1 MAIWLS
7 LSVLAEAAIFDV
19 SSQFL
24 QFLVLANVPNPIA
37 VPPEWLGL
45 SVPGILPGATV
56 LRVALTLFVLLAL
69 RVLLIGARD
78 AAADRMS
85 LETVREI
92 RSRLFR
98 ETHRTSGALIAPE
111 IADQTIALFQRSAVE
126 YGKAVAARHLADDQA
141 IGRLAVAFA
150 IAATIRL
157 DFAVI
162 FASGALLTWMLHR
175 SVSEA
180 IAVEAVDQAEESE
193 RLRNRL
199 REELREAYQG
209 RSIGSEI
216 GQERPSESCLTRLE
230 ARDENFAAN
239 WRRLSSAR
247 RWGQVAIAGL
257 VLLCLAMR
265 TASERPSAAET
276 VSLLSLGCLGCAVTI
291 LDRTSRITDTTPKPT
306 SGLAMIGPV
315 HQALTGSARIWDAGN
330 AQVMQPCRKALTI
343 EGISL
348 PGQSPD
354 ATHPRTL
361 EARIPARRVT
371 AVVCPDG
378 AYRLKLMRL
387 MARWEDPEIGRI
399 LIDGADLRDFSIAST
414 RLQIGSIRAEAY
426 VNNGSVIENIALDDP
441 RADLLNVIE
450 AAKAVHAHR
459 MIQRLPQGY
468 DTYIDSE
475 KQPKDQAY
483 LRFLIALARGKWHDP
498 SILMVEEP
506 ALPMTRGMKELL
518 RDAYRRLAQDRT
530 VVLFTRHASSVLS
543 ADQVI
548 MIGKAR
554 VIVGEP
560 RNLLATHKG
569 FRRAMAE
576 MGLGLRP
583 KAKSDS
589 RSRVAKASVKTT
601 PPPAAI

>member
-1 MAIWLS
+1 
-7 LSVLAEAAIFDV
+7 
-19 SSQFL
+19 
-24 QFLVLANVPNPIA
+24 
-37 VPPEWLGL
+37 
-45 SVPGILPGATV
+45 
-56 LRVALTLFVLLAL
+56 
-69 RVLLIGARD
+69 
-78 AAADRMS
+78 
-85 LETVREI
+85 
-92 RSRLFR
+92 
-98 ETHRTSGALIAPE
+98 
-111 IADQTIALFQRSAVE
+111 
-126 YGKAVAARHLADDQA
+126 
-141 IGRLAVAFA
+141 
-150 IAATIRL
+150 
-157 DFAVI
+157 
-162 FASGALLTWMLHR
+162 
-175 SVSEA
+175 
-180 IAVEAVDQAEESE
+180 
-193 RLRNRL
+193 
-199 REELREAYQG
+199 
-209 RSIGSEI
+209 
-216 GQERPSESCLTRLE
+216 
-230 ARDENFAAN
+230 
-239 WRRLSSAR
+239 
-247 RWGQVAIAGL
+247 
-257 VLLCLAMR
+257 
-265 TASERPSAAET
+265 
-276 VSLLSLGCLGCAVTI
+276 
-291 LDRTSRITDTTPKPT
+291 
-306 SGLAMIGPV
+306 MIGPV

-583 KAKSDS
+583 KAKSAS
-589 RSRVAKASVKTT
+589 RSRVTKASVKTT